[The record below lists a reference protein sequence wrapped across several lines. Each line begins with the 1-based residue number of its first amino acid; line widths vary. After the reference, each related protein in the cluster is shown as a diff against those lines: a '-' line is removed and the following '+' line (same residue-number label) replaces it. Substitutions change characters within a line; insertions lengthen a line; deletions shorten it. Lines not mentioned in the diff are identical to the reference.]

1 MHIPVLLK
9 ESIELLNPQ
18 PGQTFVDGT
27 FGGGGHTKEIWEKI
41 QPKGRLL
48 AIDWNEQAI
57 KTCQEKFEGVDCVVA
72 NFTEIPE
79 LLEKYDY
86 PQIDGLIL
94 DLGFSSDELEK
105 SGRGFSFMSDEPL
118 LMTYNDDQKPV
129 MEIIA
134 ETQEQ
139 DLANIIYKYGEE
151 RHSRRI
157 AHAIK
162 KEHKSDP
169 IITSKRLAEIVKR
182 AVPQAYRKS
191 RIHPA
196 TRTFMALRIYAN
208 QELENLEL
216 LLNDLYKIMAPQGRI
231 AVISFHSL
239 EDRIVK
245 TVFKQLSKEGLFEEI
260 TKKVIKP
267 SEEEIENN
275 PRARSGKLRGAL
287 IK

>member
-118 LMTYNDDQKPV
+118 LMTYNDKQKPV

-134 ETQEQ
+134 ETEEQ

>member
-139 DLANIIYKYGEE
+139 DLANMIYKYGEE

-157 AHAIK
+157 AYAIK
-162 KEHKSDP
+162 KEHKSVP
-169 IITSKRLAEIVKR
+169 IITSKRLAEIVNR

-216 LLNDLYKIMAPQGRI
+216 LLDDLYKIMAPQGRI

>member
-157 AHAIK
+157 AYAIK

-216 LLNDLYKIMAPQGRI
+216 LLDDLYKIMAPQGRI